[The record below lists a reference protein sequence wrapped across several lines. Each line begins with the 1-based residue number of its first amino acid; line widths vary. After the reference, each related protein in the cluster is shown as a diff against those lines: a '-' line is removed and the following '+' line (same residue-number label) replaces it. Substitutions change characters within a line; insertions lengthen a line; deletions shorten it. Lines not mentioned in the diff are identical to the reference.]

1 MDQQLNLL
9 VVDDDPVIRT
19 VINEYLSH
27 KYTVYTAERPSAAL
41 AILETNPIDILIS
54 DIRMPEMDGLE
65 LVKRVKAS
73 FPDIEIIMISSHAET
88 DTVIEAMQL
97 GAFDFF
103 IKPFNKKDIQIS
115 IERTVKFKTLGS
127 KLKRLE
133 LNKSLVTKEL
143 KERDG
148 IEIISQSESMEK
160 VKNIIYKVA
169 QTPDTSVLISGE
181 SGTGKELIA
190 RGIHNLSSRKEEYF
204 GAVNTSAV
212 PESLFESEF
221 FGHKKGSFTGAVSD
235 KAGWFEV
242 ADKGTLFLDEIGD
255 MPANLQ
261 VKLLRVLEDRKFN
274 KVGTSKQQN
283 FDIRILAAT
292 NKEIGDL
299 TSGKDFRKDLF
310 YRIATFEIHVPPLR
324 DRIED
329 IPLLLDY
336 FINHFSKRMKKNI
349 RRIDPVVETMLQQY
363 DFPGNVRELRNFCE
377 RAVILCDGEIIDPE
391 CFPGVTFAGQHNSK
405 NAFETFDLEI
415 IEKQTILKALQ
426 KTDNNKSKTA
436 KLLNIE
442 WNALHRRLKKHG
454 IS

>member
-1 MDQQLNLL
+1 MDQQINLL
-9 VVDDDPVIRT
+9 IVDDDLVIRT
-19 VINEYLSH
+19 IISNFLSDKH
-27 KYTVYTAERPSAAL
+27 LVYTVEKPSEAL
-41 AILETNPIDILIS
+41 AILKTKQIDIMIS
-54 DIRMPEMDGLE
+54 DIRLPEMDGLE
-65 LVKRVKAS
+65 LLKKVKS
-73 FPDIEIIMISSHAET
+73 DFPDIEIIMISSHAEM
-88 DTVIEAMQL
+88 DTVIEAMRL

-103 IKPFNKKDIQIS
+103 KKPFNTKDIQFS
-115 IERTVKFKTLGS
+115 IERTVKYRELSS
-127 KLKRLE
+127 KLRRLQ
-133 LNKSLVTKEL
+133 LSKSLITKEL

-148 IEIISQSESMEK
+148 IEIISQSDAMDK
-160 VKNIIYKVA
+160 VKEIIYKVA

-190 RGIHNLSSRKEEYF
+190 RGIHYLSSRKDEYF

-261 VKLLRVLEDRKFN
+261 VKLLRVLEDRQFN
-274 KVGTSKQQN
+274 KVGTSKQEQ

-292 NKEIGDL
+292 NKDIAEL
-299 TSGKDFRKDLF
+299 SSGNDFRKDLY
-310 YRIATFEIHVPPLR
+310 YRIATFEINVPPLR
-324 DRIED
+324 ERKED
-329 IPLLLDY
+329 IPLLLEHFTQY
-336 FINHFSKRMKKNI
+336 FAARMKKTI
-349 RRIDPVVETMLQQY
+349 HRIDHNAELFLQQY

-377 RAVILCDGEIIDPE
+377 RAVILCDGQILKPE
-391 CFPGVTFAGQHNSK
+391 HFPDIKLTESITSENSSE
-405 NAFETFDLEI
+405 FFDLGK
-415 IEKQTILKALQ
+415 IEKQTILRALE
-426 KTDNNKSKTA
+426 KTGNNKSKTA

-442 WNALHRRLKKHG
+442 WNALHRRLKKYG